1 LDFPAVPTFGLSF
14 SIVFRTSLSGLR
26 FQEYVFGSRWNVRT
40 LLGNLRYSLRM
51 LRKNPGL
58 TAAVIATL
66 MLGIG
71 ATTAIYT
78 VVYAVLLAPLP
89 YPHPEQ
95 LVMVWSKINGHD
107 NGMSAG
113 DFLDWKEQSK
123 AFQQLSAFTGGSFNL
138 ATQDQPEQIDGMRA
152 TPGWFNMQG
161 IPFLMGRD
169 LLPEEGVSG
178 KDHEVILTYKLWNRL
193 GANRG
198 IIGEALRINGEPY
211 TVVGVLAPGIGDRF
225 TFELAAPLAFRP
237 EQINHDYHWLLA
249 MGRMKPDVTLQ
260 QARADMDAVTAHI
273 AAAYPSSN
281 KGWGASVEPL
291 QNDFLPPDRIR
302 NLWLLLGAVGFVLVI
317 ACVNIANLLLA
328 KGAARLREIAIRSSV
343 GANRRQIFGQFL
355 TESVVLALIGGGLGI
370 ALGVGLLRA
379 VLSIVPEGILP
390 SEANFHLDIHV
401 LVVAL
406 AATTL
411 AGLLFGCA
419 PAWYASRVDPGESL
433 KEGGRTGTGT
443 GSHKLRRGL
452 ITGEFALALS
462 LLAGAGLAI
471 HSFWNLTRV
480 DLGVRTDHVLVF
492 GLNHPHGRF
501 KTPKEMNTYNQQMLS
516 VLRSVSGVADAATV
530 TGTPLRGTSDG
541 MPFTL
546 VGGPTF
552 ADPSQRPGAGFQS
565 VSPDYYKTFGIQ
577 VINGRTFTD
586 QDTAS
591 SVRVALVNEEFAKRY
606 LKGLDPLQQ
615 RLSIEQIIPGEPKLG
630 PAVEWQIVGVFHN
643 VRYGDFRDPF
653 PEVDVPYA
661 QSLAPDVTIGV
672 RTAEDPAAMSKTIA
686 AAVHSLDPQIA
697 LARPRTLDQVKE
709 ESLGEDRYTM
719 VLFASF
725 AVVALLLAAVGIY
738 GLMAFA
744 VAQRT
749 NEIGLRLALG
759 ATRPHV
765 IWLILREASLL
776 AGIGLGIGLA
786 GAALVG
792 RTMHST
798 LYGVGAMDFYVTVSV
813 GMMLFV
819 TALLASYLPAR
830 RAARIDPMKALRM
843 D

>member
-1 LDFPAVPTFGLSF
+1 
-14 SIVFRTSLSGLR
+14 
-26 FQEYVFGSRWNVRT
+26 
-40 LLGNLRYSLRM
+40 M

-89 YPHPEQ
+89 YPEPNQ

-107 NGMSAG
+107 NGLSAG
-113 DFLDWKEQSK
+113 DFLDWREQSK
-123 AFQQLSAFTGGSFNL
+123 SFQQLAAWTGGSFNI
-138 ATQDQPEQIDGMRA
+138 ATQEQPEQLDGMRA
-152 TPGWFNMQG
+152 TPGWYSMQG
-161 IPFLMGRD
+161 MPFLMGRD
-169 LLPEEGVSG
+169 FRPEEGIPG
-178 KDHEVILTYKLWNRL
+178 GDHAVILTHKLWNRL
-193 GANRG
+193 GANRAIVG
-198 IIGEALRINGEPY
+198 QPMRINGEPY

-225 TFELAAPLAFRP
+225 DFELAAPLAFRP

-249 MGRMKPDVTLQ
+249 MGRMKPGVTLQ

-273 AAAYPSSN
+273 AAAYPISN

-291 QNDFLPPDRIR
+291 KNDFLPPERIH

-328 KGAARLREIAIRSSV
+328 KGAARLREIAVRNAV
-343 GANRRQIFGQFL
+343 GANRRQIFNQFL
-355 TESVVLALIGGGLGI
+355 TESIVLAFIGGGLGI

-379 VLSIVPEGILP
+379 ILSIVPEGILP
-390 SEANFHLDIHV
+390 SEASFQLDVHV

-406 AATTL
+406 AATSL

-443 GSHKLRRGL
+443 SSHKLRRGL

-462 LLAGAGLAI
+462 LLAGAGLAM

-501 KTPKEMNTYNQQMLS
+501 KSPEEMNSYNQQMLG
-516 VLRSVSGVADAATV
+516 VLRGVPGVANVATV

-541 MPFTL
+541 MPFTV

-552 ADPSQRPGAGFQS
+552 ADPSQRPGTGFQS
-565 VSPDYYKTFGIQ
+565 VSPDYYKTFGIRVVQ
-577 VINGRTFTD
+577 GRSFSE
-586 QDTAS
+586 QDTAT
-591 SVRVALVNEEFAKRY
+591 SVRVAMVNEEFARRY
-606 LKGLDPLQQ
+606 LKDVDPLQQ
-615 RLSIEQIIPGEPKLG
+615 RLSIEEIIPGLPKLG
-630 PAVEWQIVGVFHN
+630 PPIEWQIVGIFHN
-643 VRYGDFRDPF
+643 VRYGDFRDAF

-672 RTAEDPAAMSKTIA
+672 RTEEEPAAMSKA
-686 AAVHSLDPQIA
+686 VEAAVHSIDPQIA
-697 LARPRTLDQVKE
+697 LARLRTLDQVKE

-759 ATRPHV
+759 ATRVHV

-776 AGIGLGIGLA
+776 AALGLGIGLV
-786 GAALVG
+786 GSVVVG
-792 RTMHST
+792 RTMRST
-798 LYGVGAMDFYVTVSV
+798 LYGVGAMDLSVIVSV
-813 GMMLFV
+813 GMILFV
-819 TALLASYLPAR
+819 TALFASYLPAR
-830 RAARIDPMKALRM
+830 RAARIDPMKALRT

>member
-1 LDFPAVPTFGLSF
+1 M
-14 SIVFRTSLSGLR
+14 
-26 FQEYVFGSRWNVRT
+26 RT
-40 LLGNLRYSLRM
+40 LMGNLRYSWRM

-58 TAAVIATL
+58 TAAVLATL

-95 LVMVWSKINGHD
+95 LVMVWSKINGD
-107 NGMSAG
+107 RNVMSAG
-113 DFLDWKEQSK
+113 DFLDWKEQNKS
-123 AFQQLSAFTGGSFNL
+123 FQQLAAWNGASFNV
-138 ATQDQPEQIDGMRA
+138 ATQEQPEQLPGMRS
-152 TPGWFNMQG
+152 TPGWFSMQG
-161 IPFLMGRD
+161 MPFLVGRD
-169 LLPEEGVSG
+169 FSTEEGIPGS
-178 KDHEVILTYKLWNRL
+178 DHAVILTHKLWNRL
-193 GANRG
+193 GADRAIVG
-198 IIGEALRINGEPY
+198 RPMRINGEPY
-211 TVVGVLAPGIGDRF
+211 MVVGVLAPGIGDRF
-225 TFELAAPLAFRP
+225 DFEMAAPLAFRP
-237 EQINHDYHWLLA
+237 EQINHDYHWLLT
-249 MGRMKPDVTLQ
+249 MGRLKPGVTRQ
-260 QARADMDAVTAHI
+260 QAQADMDAVTAHI
-273 AAAYPSSN
+273 AAAYPKSN

-291 QNDFLPPDRIR
+291 QNDFLPPGRIH

-343 GANRRQIFGQFL
+343 GADRGQIFAQFL
-355 TESVVLALIGGGLGI
+355 TESIVLALIGGGLGV
-370 ALGVGLLRA
+370 AMGVGLLRA
-379 VLSIVPEGILP
+379 ILSIVPEGILP
-390 SEANFHLDIHV
+390 SEANFQLDVHV

-433 KEGGRTGTGT
+433 KEGGRTGTGAS
-443 GSHKLRRGL
+443 SHKLRRGL

-480 DLGVRTDHVLVF
+480 DLGVQTDHVLIF
-492 GLNHPHGRF
+492 GLNQPHGRF
-501 KTPKEMNTYNQQMLS
+501 ASPEQMNTYNQQMLS
-516 VLRSVSGVADAATV
+516 VLRGVPGVSAAAAV
-530 TGTPLRGTSDG
+530 TGVPLRGPSDG

-552 ADPSQRPGAGFQS
+552 ADPSQRPGTGFQS

-577 VINGRTFTD
+577 VVRGRSFSE
-586 QDTAS
+586 QDTATS
-591 SVRVALVNEEFAKRY
+591 LPVAMVNEEFAKRY

-615 RLSIEQIIPGEPKLG
+615 RLSIEEIIPGLPKLG
-630 PAVEWQIVGVFHN
+630 PPIEWQIVGIFHN
-643 VRYGDFRDPF
+643 VRYRDFGDFREPF
-653 PEVDVPYA
+653 PEVDVPFA
-661 QSLAPDVTIGV
+661 QSLSPSVTIGV

-686 AAVHSLDPQIA
+686 AAVHSVDPQIA

-709 ESLGEDRYTM
+709 ESLSEDRYTM

-759 ATRPHV
+759 ASRVNV
-765 IWLILREASLL
+765 IWLILKEASLL
-776 AGIGLGIGLA
+776 AGIGLVIGLA
-786 GAALVG
+786 GSAMVG
-792 RTMHST
+792 RTMRTT
-798 LYGVGAMDFYVTVSV
+798 LYGVGATDFSVILSV
-813 GMMLFV
+813 GVILFV
-819 TALLASYLPAR
+819 TALFASYLPAR

>member
-1 LDFPAVPTFGLSF
+1 
-14 SIVFRTSLSGLR
+14 
-26 FQEYVFGSRWNVRT
+26 VRT
-40 LLGNLRYSLRM
+40 LTGNLRYSLRM

-58 TAAVIATL
+58 TAAVIVTL

-89 YPHPEQ
+89 YPEPNQ
-95 LVMVWSKINGHD
+95 LVMVWSKVRGHNNGL
-107 NGMSAG
+107 SAG
-113 DFLDWKEQSK
+113 DFLDWKEQSTS
-123 AFQQLSAFTGGSFNL
+123 FQQLAAWTGGSFNL
-138 ATQDQPEQIDGMRA
+138 STLDQPEQFDGMRS
-152 TPGWFNMQG
+152 TPGWFSTQG
-161 IPFLMGRD
+161 MPFLMGRD
-169 LLPEEGVSG
+169 FRPEEGRPGS
-178 KDHEVILTYKLWNRL
+178 DHAVILTHKLWNRL
-193 GANRG
+193 GANRT
-198 IIGEALRINGEPY
+198 IIGQPMRLNGEPY
-211 TVVGVLAPGIGDRF
+211 TVVGVLAPGLPDRF
-225 TFELAAPLAFRP
+225 GFELSVPLAFRP
-237 EQINHDYHWLLA
+237 EQINHDYRWLLA
-249 MGRMKPDVTLQ
+249 IGRLKPGVTLQ
-260 QARADMDAVTAHI
+260 QAQADMDAVTAHI

-343 GANRRQIFGQFL
+343 GANRTQIFSQFL

-370 ALGVGLLRA
+370 ALGMGLLRA
-379 VLSIVPEGILP
+379 ILSIVPEGILP
-390 SEANFHLDIHV
+390 SEANFQLDIHV

-433 KEGGRTGTGT
+433 KEGGRSGTGT

-452 ITGEFALALS
+452 ITGELALALS

-492 GLNHPHGRF
+492 RLDHPPRRF
-501 KTPKEMNTYNQQMLS
+501 ASPEQMNTYNQQMLNA
-516 VLRSVSGVADAATV
+516 LRAVPGVSDAATV
-530 TGTPLRGTSDG
+530 TGMPLRGTSDD
-541 MPFTL
+541 MAFNL
-546 VGGPTF
+546 VGGPTY
-552 ADPSQRPGAGFQS
+552 ADPAQRPGTGFQS
-565 VSPDYYKTFGIQ
+565 VSPDYFKTFGIQ
-577 VINGRTFTD
+577 VVKGRSFGE
-586 QDTAS
+586 QDTAT
-591 SVRVALVNEEFAKRY
+591 SVRVAMVNEEFARRY

-615 RLSIEQIIPGEPKLG
+615 RVLIEQIIPGLPKLG
-630 PAVEWQIVGVFHN
+630 PEVEWQIVGIFHN
-643 VRYGDFRDPF
+643 VRGGDFRDLF
-653 PEVDVPYA
+653 PEVDVPFA
-661 QSLAPDVTIGV
+661 QSLSPDVTIGV
-672 RTAEDPAAMSKTIA
+672 RTGEDPAALTKSVA
-686 AAVHSLDPQIA
+686 AAVHSVDPEIA
-697 LARPRTLDQVKE
+697 LARLRTLDQVRK

-719 VLFASF
+719 VLFACF

-744 VAQRT
+744 VSQRT

-759 ATRPHV
+759 ASRLHV
-765 IWLILREASLL
+765 IWLILKEASML
-776 AGIGLGIGLA
+776 AAIGLAIGLA
-786 GAALVG
+786 GSVLVG
-792 RTMHST
+792 RTMRST
-798 LYGVGAMDFYVTVSV
+798 LYGVDAMDFSV
-813 GMMLFV
+813 ILLVGVILLL
-819 TALLASYLPAR
+819 TALFASYLPAR
-830 RAARIDPMKALRM
+830 RAAMIDPMKALRV

>member
-1 LDFPAVPTFGLSF
+1 
-14 SIVFRTSLSGLR
+14 
-26 FQEYVFGSRWNVRT
+26 VRT
-40 LLGNLRYSLRM
+40 LAGNLRYSLRM

-66 MLGIG
+66 MLGVG

-95 LVMVWSKINGHD
+95 LMMVWSKINGHD
-107 NGMSAG
+107 NGISAG
-113 DFLDWKEQSK
+113 DFLDWKEQNRT
-123 AFQQLSAFTGGSFNL
+123 FQQLVAFTGGSFNL

-152 TPGWFNMQG
+152 SPGWFNMQG

-169 LLPEEGVSG
+169 LLPEEGVPG
-178 KDHEVILTYKLWNRL
+178 KDREVVLTYKLWNRL

-198 IIGEALRINGEPY
+198 IVGEALRINGEPY

-225 TFELAAPLAFRP
+225 NFQLAAPLAFRP
-237 EQINHDYHWLLA
+237 EQINHDYHWLLT
-249 MGRMKPDVTLQ
+249 MGRLKDGVTRQ
-260 QARADMDAVTAHI
+260 QAQADMDAVTAHI

-281 KGWGASVEPL
+281 KGWGGSVELL
-291 QNDFLPPDRIR
+291 QNDFLPPERIR

-328 KGAARLREIAIRSSV
+328 KGAARLREIAVRCSV

-355 TESVVLALIGGGLGI
+355 TESVVLALIGGGLGVI
-370 ALGVGLLRA
+370 LGAGLLHA

-401 LVVAL
+401 LMVAL

-419 PAWYASRVDPGESL
+419 PAWYASRVDPGEAL
-433 KEGGRTGTGT
+433 KEGGRTSTGT

-492 GLNHPHGRF
+492 GLNHPQGRF
-501 KTPKEMNTYNQQMLS
+501 KNPEEMNTYNQQMLS
-516 VLRSVSGVADAATV
+516 VLRAVPGVDDAATL

-541 MPFTL
+541 MPFTV
-546 VGGPTF
+546 VGGAAY
-552 ADPSQRPGAGFQS
+552 ADPSQRPGTGFQS
-565 VSPDYYKTFGIQ
+565 VSPDYYKTFGIG
-577 VINGRTFTD
+577 VIQGRTFTD
-586 QDTAS
+586 QDSST
-591 SVRVALVNEEFAKRY
+591 SVRVAMVNEEFAKRY

-615 RLSIEQIIPGEPKLG
+615 RLSIEQIIPGLPKLG

-643 VRYGDFRDPF
+643 VRYGDFRDAY
-653 PEVDVPYA
+653 PEVDVPFA
-661 QSLAPDVTIGV
+661 QSAAPDVAVGV
-672 RTAEDPAAMSKTIA
+672 RTGEDPGTMSKTIA
-686 AAVHSLDPQIA
+686 AAAHSMDPQIA

-725 AVVALLLAAVGIY
+725 AVVALLLAGVGIY

-759 ATRPHV
+759 ATRLHV
-765 IWLILREASLL
+765 VWMVLREASLL

-798 LYGVGAMDFYVTVSV
+798 LYGVGAMDLSV
-813 GMMLFV
+813 MVCVGVILFV
-819 TALLASYLPAR
+819 TALFASYLPAR

>member
-1 LDFPAVPTFGLSF
+1 M
-14 SIVFRTSLSGLR
+14 
-26 FQEYVFGSRWNVRT
+26 RT
-40 LLGNLRYSLRM
+40 LIGNLRYSWRM

-89 YPHPEQ
+89 YPEPNQ

-107 NGMSAG
+107 NGLSAG
-113 DFLDWKEQSK
+113 DFLDWREQSK
-123 AFQQLSAFTGGSFNL
+123 SFQQLAAWTGGSFNI
-138 ATQDQPEQIDGMRA
+138 ATQEQPEQLDGMRA
-152 TPGWFNMQG
+152 TPGWYSMQG
-161 IPFLMGRD
+161 MPFLMGRD
-169 LLPEEGVSG
+169 FRPEEGIPG
-178 KDHEVILTYKLWNRL
+178 GDHAVILTHKLWNRL
-193 GANRG
+193 GANRAIVG
-198 IIGEALRINGEPY
+198 QPMRINGEPY

-225 TFELAAPLAFRP
+225 DFELAAPLAFRP

-249 MGRMKPDVTLQ
+249 MGRMKPGVTLQ

-273 AAAYPSSN
+273 AAAYPISN

-291 QNDFLPPDRIR
+291 KNDFLPPERIH

-328 KGAARLREIAIRSSV
+328 KGAARLREIAVRNAV
-343 GANRRQIFGQFL
+343 GANRRQIFNQFL
-355 TESVVLALIGGGLGI
+355 TESIVLAFIGGGLGI

-379 VLSIVPEGILP
+379 ILSIVPEGILP
-390 SEANFHLDIHV
+390 SEASFQLDVHV

-406 AATTL
+406 AATSL

-443 GSHKLRRGL
+443 SSHKLRRGL

-462 LLAGAGLAI
+462 LLAGAGLAM

-501 KTPKEMNTYNQQMLS
+501 KSPEEMNSYNQQMLG
-516 VLRSVSGVADAATV
+516 VLRGVPGVANVATV

-541 MPFTL
+541 MPFTV

-552 ADPSQRPGAGFQS
+552 ADPSQRPGTGFQS
-565 VSPDYYKTFGIQ
+565 VSPDYYKTFGIRVVQ
-577 VINGRTFTD
+577 GRSFSE
-586 QDTAS
+586 QDTAT
-591 SVRVALVNEEFAKRY
+591 SVRVAMVNEEFARRY
-606 LKGLDPLQQ
+606 LKDVDPLQQ
-615 RLSIEQIIPGEPKLG
+615 RLSIEEIIPGLPKLG
-630 PAVEWQIVGVFHN
+630 PPIEWQIVGIFHN
-643 VRYGDFRDPF
+643 VRYGDFRDAF

-672 RTAEDPAAMSKTIA
+672 RTEEEPAAMSKA
-686 AAVHSLDPQIA
+686 VEAAVHSIDPQIA
-697 LARPRTLDQVKE
+697 LARLRTLDQVKE

-759 ATRPHV
+759 ATRVHV

-776 AGIGLGIGLA
+776 AALGLGIGLV
-786 GAALVG
+786 GSVVVG
-792 RTMHST
+792 RTMRST
-798 LYGVGAMDFYVTVSV
+798 LYGVVAMDLSVIVSV
-813 GMMLFV
+813 GMILFV
-819 TALLASYLPAR
+819 TALFASYLPAR
-830 RAARIDPMKALRM
+830 RAARIDPMKALRT

>member
-1 LDFPAVPTFGLSF
+1 M
-14 SIVFRTSLSGLR
+14 
-26 FQEYVFGSRWNVRT
+26 RT
-40 LLGNLRYSLRM
+40 LMGNLRYSWRM

-95 LVMVWSKINGHD
+95 LVMVWSKVNGHK

-123 AFQQLSAFTGGSFNL
+123 SFQQLAAWNGASFNL
-138 ATQDQPEQIDGMRA
+138 ATQEQPEQIDGMHC
-152 TPGWFNMQG
+152 TPGWFGMQG
-161 IPFLMGRD
+161 MPFLMGRD
-169 LLPEEGVSG
+169 FLGEEGVPG
-178 KDHEVILTYKLWNRL
+178 KDHAVILTYKLWNRL

-198 IIGEALRINGEPY
+198 IVGEALRINGEPY

-225 TFELAAPLAFRP
+225 DFELAAPLAFRP

-249 MGRMKPDVTLQ
+249 MGRMKPGVTRQ
-260 QARADMDAVTAHI
+260 QAQADMDAVTAHI
-273 AAAYPSSN
+273 AATYPTTN
-281 KGWGASVEPL
+281 KGWGASVEQL
-291 QNDFLPPDRIR
+291 QNDFLPPERIR

-343 GANRRQIFGQFL
+343 GANRRQIFAQFI

-370 ALGVGLLRA
+370 GLGVGLLRA
-379 VLSIVPEGILP
+379 ILSIAPEGILP
-390 SEANFHLDIHV
+390 SEASFRLDIHV

-433 KEGGRTGTGT
+433 KDGGRTGTGA

-492 GLNHPHGRF
+492 GLNQPQGRF
-501 KTPKEMNTYNQQMLS
+501 KSPEEMNAYNQQMLS
-516 VLRSVSGVADAATV
+516 VLRGVPGVSSAATV
-530 TGTPLRGTSDG
+530 TGMPLRYHSDG

-546 VGGPTF
+546 VGGPTY

-565 VSPDYYKTFGIQ
+565 VSPDYFKTFGIQ
-577 VINGRTFTD
+577 MLQGRSFND

-591 SVRVALVNEEFAKRY
+591 SVKVAIVNQEFAKRY

-615 RLSIEQIIPGEPKLG
+615 RLSIEEIIPGLPKLG
-630 PAVEWQIVGVFHN
+630 PAVEWQIVGIIHN
-643 VRYGDFRDPF
+643 VRYGDFRDDD
-653 PEVDVPYA
+653 PEIDVPYT
-661 QSLAPDVTIGV
+661 QSLAPNVTIGA
-672 RTAEDPAAMSKTIA
+672 RTAEEPAAMSKTIA
-686 AAVHSLDPQIA
+686 AAVHTVDSQIA
-697 LARPRTLDQVKE
+697 LARLRTLDQVKE

-759 ATRPHV
+759 ASRVNV
-765 IWLILREASLL
+765 IWLILKEASVL
-776 AGIGLGIGLA
+776 AGIGLVIGLA
-786 GAALVG
+786 GSAMVG
-792 RTMHST
+792 RTMRTT
-798 LYGVGAMDFYVTVSV
+798 LYGVGATDFSVILSV
-813 GMMLFV
+813 GVILFV
-819 TALLASYLPAR
+819 TALFASYLPAR
-830 RAARIDPMKALRM
+830 RAARIDPMKALRT